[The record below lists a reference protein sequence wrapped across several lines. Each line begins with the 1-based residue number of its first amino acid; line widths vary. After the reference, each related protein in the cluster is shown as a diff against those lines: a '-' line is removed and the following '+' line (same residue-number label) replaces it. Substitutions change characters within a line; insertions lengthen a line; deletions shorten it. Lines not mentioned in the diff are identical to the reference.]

1 VTDEPSVDRFEA
13 ALRKWA
19 ALDRIVAKA
28 HEGAELFDIDDALV
42 RDLED
47 ACREQDLDAILEAAG
62 EFLEALHSEARK
74 RS

>member
-1 VTDEPSVDRFEA
+1 VTDEPSADKFEL
-13 ALRKWA
+13 ALRKWS

-47 ACREQDLDAILEAAG
+47 ACREQDLDATLEAVAD
-62 EFLEALHSEARK
+62 FLEALRSEART
-74 RS
+74 